1 MHIVLQWIKEKEKN
15 QNTLHSQR
23 PEVTPIAEALTENPA
38 PLTVGSHILE
48 WFGVHYLNALIY
60 MENPPALP
68 FAVLFFITEVS
79 YPHLVS
85 ARGIDGL

>member
-1 MHIVLQWIKEKEKN
+1 M
-15 QNTLHSQR
+15 
-23 PEVTPIAEALTENPA
+23 TPIAEALTENPA

-68 FAVLFFITEVS
+68 FAVLSFITEIS

-85 ARGIDGL
+85 ARGIDGS